1 MSDGYPTFESSAFLY
16 KGKNALLD
24 TAKAVHNIKKKGVKV
39 LSYFINTPTN
49 DYREKELMDNFKIMY
64 GKEASFINP
73 NNINEITKT
82 LNNLFLQKDL
92 IS

>member
-1 MSDGYPTFESSAFLY
+1 MSKDIRHDRYRFDIECNVFSDIPAIQL
-16 KGKNALLD
+16 
-24 TAKAVHNIKKKGVKV
+24 
-39 LSYFINTPTN
+39 IN
-49 DYREKELMDNFKIMY
+49 NFKVMY

-73 NNINEITKT
+73 NNINEVTKT